1 MIHAEFMIYIWI
13 IIPCITLAVLF
24 HIRTK
29 YKIEQLKVGKKV
41 AKEEETIAGSL
52 RKLIDGAEGNIKQID
67 SEIATITA
75 TAKKQGRTEKEIEE
89 LVSRLNSEKDM
100 LMFPAKY
107 GNQMKPFLK
116 PLDKILTNVLGRFTG
131 G

>member
-1 MIHAEFMIYIWI
+1 MIHTEFMIYIWI
-13 IIPCITLAVLF
+13 IIPCITVAILF

-29 YKIEQLKVGKKV
+29 YKIEQLKAGKK
-41 AKEEETIAGSL
+41 AQKEDETIAGGL

-67 SEIATITA
+67 SEIATIQA
-75 TAKKQGRTEKEIEE
+75 TGRKQGRTDKEIKE
-89 LVSRLNSEKDM
+89 LVARLNSERDM

-116 PLDKILTNVLGRFTG
+116 PLDLIVNNLLGKFTG
-131 G
+131 K